1 MKRFLL
7 VDTLTDYK
15 ALNNEKELKK
25 LLVELVGNDT
35 RESMENPDIIRNNI
49 KIFEELTK
57 ENVSINYIE
66 KQLEGFSY
74 KIIDLLE
81 LQRDLEDAKD
91 YFTKK
96 ESFNEI
102 IEVINKGVN
111 ESV

>member
-1 MKRFLL
+1 MKNYLL

-15 ALNNEKELKK
+15 ALNNEKELKE

-35 RESMENPDIIRNNI
+35 RENINEENIVRNNI
-49 KIFEELTK
+49 KTFEELAK
-57 ENVSINYIE
+57 ENVSMNYIE